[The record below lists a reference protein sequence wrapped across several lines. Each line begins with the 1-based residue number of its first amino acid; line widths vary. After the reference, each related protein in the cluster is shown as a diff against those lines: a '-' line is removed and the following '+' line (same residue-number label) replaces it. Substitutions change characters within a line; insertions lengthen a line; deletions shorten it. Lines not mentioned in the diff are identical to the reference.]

1 MKKLSKFGAYLS
13 KVYKRSKVLAILLT
27 SFISKEVAMNYTARI
42 IQEVSQKYPHQV
54 LFIQALKE
62 ILLSLE
68 SEIARNKIYEENAI
82 LERLVIPERSI
93 AFRVPWVDDHGK
105 IQVNT
110 GYRIEFN
117 SALGPYKGGLRFHPS
132 VNEDI
137 IKFLGFEQILKN
149 SLTTLAMGGGKGG
162 SDFDPKGKS
171 DNEVMRFCQSFMNE
185 LYRHIGERTD
195 VPAGDI
201 GVGARE
207 VGYLFGQY
215 KKLTNRFDGVL
226 TGKGLKWGGS
236 LVRKEATG
244 YGSVYFAQAML
255 EARGDGLEGKIA
267 CVSGSGNVA
276 IYTIE
281 KLYALGAKPVTV
293 SDSKGM
299 IYDAQGIDL
308 ELLKEL
314 KEVQRASLS
323 EYAKA
328 RPSAKYTPVQEYAKG
343 RNEVWSIPCDV
354 AFPSATQNELNGADA
369 KVLLENGCICVSE
382 GANMPSTLEAID
394 LFVKAKICYAP
405 AKASNA
411 GGVATSGLE
420 MSQNASMSSWSFE
433 EVDVRLKGIMKDIF
447 ENASNTA
454 KEFGEPSNLVLGA
467 NIAGFRKVAMAMIE
481 QGVV

>member
-1 MKKLSKFGAYLS
+1 MSYAQSIVEKM
-13 KVYKRSKVLAILLT
+13 R
-27 SFISKEVAMNYTARI
+27 E
-42 IQEVSQKYPHQV
+42 KYPYQPFF
-54 LFIQALKE
+54 LQALQE

-68 SEIARNKIYEENAI
+68 PEIKRDKIYEDNAI
-82 LERLVIPERSI
+82 LERLVVPERSI
-93 AFRVPWVDDHGK
+93 AFRVPWIDDCGRV
-105 IQVNT
+105 QVNN

-215 KKLTNRFDGVL
+215 KKLTNVFDGVL

-244 YGSVYFAQAML
+244 YGSVYFAKAML
-255 EARGDGLEGKIA
+255 ESRGEGIEGKIA

-281 KLYALGAKPVTV
+281 KLYSLGAKPVSA
-293 SDSKGM
+293 SDSRGM
-299 IYDAQGIDL
+299 IYDSEGVDL
-308 ELLKEL
+308 ALLKEL
-314 KEVQRASLS
+314 KEVQRVSLS
-323 EYAKA
+323 EYIKY
-328 RPSAKYTPVQEYAKG
+328 RPNAKYTKAEDYAKG
-343 RNEVWSIPCDV
+343 RNEVWSIPCDL
-354 AFPSATQNELNGADA
+354 AFPSATQNELNALDA
-369 KVLLENGCICVSE
+369 KVLLDNGCICVSE
-382 GANMPSTLEAID
+382 GANMPCTLEATE
-394 LFVKAKICYAP
+394 LFLQAKICYAP

-420 MSQNASMSSWSFE
+420 MSQNASMSSWSFD
-433 EVDVRLKGIMKDIF
+433 EVDEKLQKIMKGIY
-447 ENASNTA
+447 ENASEVA
-454 KEFGEPSNLVLGA
+454 KEFGEEHNLVMGA
-467 NIAGFRKVAMAMIE
+467 NIAGFRKVAIAMIE